1 MTFFATRKNTLTKEF
16 VICSKHHFA
25 TPDKHASI
33 GSSPF
38 EVVRAALR
46 ALAFAEFQGGRWG
59 FSGNVAPLT
68 PLGRKSLAPDS
79 TFLPPHLMTN
89 SR

>member
-1 MTFFATRKNTLTKEF
+1 MTFFALAKNTLTKEF

-38 EVVRAALR
+38 EVVCAALR

-68 PLGRKSLAPDS
+68 PWSEIISPGPTL
-79 TFLPPHLMTN
+79 PHLMTN